1 MECRLGLIQL
11 AAGEDKAEN
20 LRAARAEIDRAV
32 RDGAEL
38 VILPEM
44 FCLPYETARFA
55 EYAEAAGGPAQQ
67 MHSPAASTCLIAIRF
82 IVLFCLWIQL
92 PQSPARRRGI
102 LPGTQGLGGRLISCF
117 SSFAGAP
124 LRRVH
129 LCGDKSNPN
138 RAKTAICKRFS

>member
-20 LRAARAEIDRAV
+20 LRVARAEIDRAV

-67 MHSPAASTCLIAIRF
+67 MLAAAAREIAAG
-82 IVLFCLWIQL
+82 L
-92 PQSPARRRGI
+92 SAARSARKKRP
-102 LPGTQGLGGRLISCF
+102 LLQHELRLRS
-117 SSFAGAP
+117 
-124 LRRVH
+124 
-129 LCGDKSNPN
+129 
-138 RAKTAICKRFS
+138 